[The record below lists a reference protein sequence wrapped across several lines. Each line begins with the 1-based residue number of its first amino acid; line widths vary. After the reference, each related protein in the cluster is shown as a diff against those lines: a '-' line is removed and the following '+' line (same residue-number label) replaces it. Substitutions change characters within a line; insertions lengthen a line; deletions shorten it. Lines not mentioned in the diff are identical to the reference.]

1 MNAEEEF
8 LKAIND
14 PKNNIYLSL
23 PKLIFIVVLF
33 IFLLVFVVPKG
44 FWISLEKVIT
54 YHKDIKPDTVVTFVA
69 GEDIKTTSYRVETTG
84 KNTEVL
90 GFVGKTVGW
99 SIYEY
104 KNTDKNINTYE
115 CVDGCE
121 GFNPNR
127 TTYDMLRE
135 IEYKPLPETFN
146 LKPGDIVIVAPTKDN
161 GTVTLFGTELEDKRY
176 HRFYSPV

>member
-121 GFNPNR
+121 GFNHNC

-146 LKPGDIVIVAPTKDN
+146 LKPGDIVIVASTKDN
-161 GTVTLFGTELEDKRY
+161 GTVTLFGTETDDKRY
-176 HRFYSPV
+176 SRFYSPR

>member
-54 YHKDIKPDTVVTFVA
+54 
-69 GEDIKTTSYRVETTG
+69 
-84 KNTEVL
+84 
-90 GFVGKTVGW
+90 
-99 SIYEY
+99 
-104 KNTDKNINTYE
+104 
-115 CVDGCE
+115 
-121 GFNPNR
+121 
-127 TTYDMLRE
+127 
-135 IEYKPLPETFN
+135 
-146 LKPGDIVIVAPTKDN
+146 
-161 GTVTLFGTELEDKRY
+161 
-176 HRFYSPV
+176 